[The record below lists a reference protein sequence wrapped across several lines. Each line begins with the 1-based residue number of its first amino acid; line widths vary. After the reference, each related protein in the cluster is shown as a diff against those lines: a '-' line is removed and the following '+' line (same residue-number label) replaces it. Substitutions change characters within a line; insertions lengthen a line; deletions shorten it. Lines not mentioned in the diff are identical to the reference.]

1 MPKHEKDGT
10 DMKNV
15 KVVFP
20 DKKCVELIEN
30 DIPELRPNEALVE
43 TIVSQISTGTEL
55 TRLEGEV
62 EQGTA
67 LSAGIKYPVYPG
79 YSNVGKIIAIGED
92 VDKSML
98 GKCVL
103 TAARHEKYAVRPVDQ
118 DMVVV
123 PDDVDPEEAVFGSLG
138 CVAMASIRSAEIR
151 PGDTVLV
158 FGAGLVGHLLARLAK
173 IAGALNVF
181 VADVSDYRLSMLP
194 EDKCFHKINTAK
206 EDIVEALGKYGKQE
220 LARVVFEATTVPA
233 LVEKEL
239 ACVQR
244 MGRFVLTSSMRSKAL
259 IDLEYVSNKGVTIV
273 SGANWTVH
281 TPVAVP
287 RDPWTRSADTRYFM
301 DLLSNKEICLKGTI
315 THRANYKDAVQMY
328 QMLMQDR
335 TQALCVLLNWND

>member
-1 MPKHEKDGT
+1 
-10 DMKNV
+10 MKNI

-20 DKKCVELIEN
+20 EKKQVELVEA

-55 TRLEGEV
+55 TRLEGNV
-62 EQGTA
+62 DKDSV
-67 LSAGIKYPVYPG
+67 LSNGIKYPLYPG
-79 YSNVGKIIAIGED
+79 YSNVGKIIAVGED

-98 GKCVL
+98 GKRVL
-103 TAARHEKYAVRPVDQ
+103 TAARHEKYAIRPVDQ
-118 DMVVV
+118 DMVIV
-123 PDDVDPEEAVFGSLG
+123 PDNVDSEEAVFGSLG
-138 CVAMASIRSAEIR
+138 CVAMASIRNAQIR

-173 IAGALNVF
+173 VAGALNVF

-194 EDKCFHKINTAK
+194 DNACFHKVNTTK
-206 EDIVEALGKYGKQE
+206 EDIVEALGKYGKKE

-239 ACVQR
+239 QCVQSQ
-244 MGRFVLTSSMRSKAL
+244 GRFVLTSSMRSKCL

-287 RDPWTRSADTRYFM
+287 RDPWTRSADTKYFV
-301 DLLSNKEICLKGTI
+301 DLLSAGEISLKKTV
-315 THRANYKDAVQMY
+315 THRANYKDAPKMY
-328 QMLMQDR
+328 QMLMEDR

>member
-1 MPKHEKDGT
+1 
-10 DMKNV
+10 MKNI

-20 DKKCVELIEN
+20 EKKCVELMEA

-55 TRLEGEV
+55 TRLEGNVAEDSV
-62 EQGTA
+62 
-67 LSAGIKYPVYPG
+67 LSAGLRYPIYPG

-98 GKCVL
+98 GKRVL

-118 DMVVV
+118 DMVVI
-123 PDDVDPEEAVFGSLG
+123 PDEVDSEEAVFGSLG
-138 CVAMASIRSAEIR
+138 CVAMASIRSAQIR

-173 IAGALNVF
+173 VAGALNVF

-194 EDKCFHKINTAK
+194 DDACFHKVNTAK
-206 EDIVEALGKYGKQE
+206 EDIVEVLRSTGKKE

-239 ACVQR
+239 QCVQSQ
-244 MGRFVLTSSMRSKAL
+244 GRFVLTSSMRSKCL

-287 RDPWTRSADTRYFM
+287 RDPWTRSADTRYYI
-301 DLLSNKEICLKGTI
+301 DLLSNKEISLKKTI